1 MERNIEV
8 GPKCED
14 SEISGAIA
22 WVIVIPRTSLSTGTI
37 FILKKLV
44 KFNVPLE
51 DLIEIYILYIRSIVE
66 QCAIVWHSSIT
77 AGEKYDLERTQKVAL
92 KIIFGTSYTTYTEA
106 LELTGLDTLVA
117 RRSKLCLTFAR
128 KMCEI

>member
-1 MERNIEV
+1 M
-8 GPKCED
+8 
-14 SEISGAIA
+14 
-22 WVIVIPRTSLSTGTI
+22 
-37 FILKKLV
+37 
-44 KFNVPLE
+44 
-51 DLIEIYILYIRSIVE
+51 E

-106 LELTGLDTLVA
+106 LELTGIDTLVA

-128 KMCEI
+128 KCVKSEKTKSMFPLNINIAKTRGHEKFEVAKAKTDRLAKSAIPYMQRLLNSNLK